1 MVDVDVSPRHF
12 GKRVG
17 RKIESASAV
26 LLVAKLENDLLKI
39 LLFEDSE
46 ENAYVVEFSSSSLEG

>member
-1 MVDVDVSPRHF
+1 M
-12 GKRVG
+12 
-17 RKIESASAV
+17 

-39 LLFEDSE
+39 FLFEDSE